1 MSGRPRVPLVYRVV
15 RDRTA
20 QTSPIAVVLLLAI
33 TVAGTTAVVALG
45 GVALEETKQES
56 QLTRAEHSMTLFDS
70 RVAISA
76 LGEGETQFVDLG
88 GTGGGTYVVDD
99 NTGWLR
105 VTHKNYTDAGDDQ
118 VLYNESLG
126 SVEYRDGDARIAYE
140 GGGVWRTQDG
150 GTTMV
155 SPPEFHYRGAT
166 LTLPVVRVA
175 GDGSA
180 SGDVSARISAT
191 ERARRVYPNETASYD
206 TIPASYD
213 NPVSNG
219 TVVVTVHSDHYR
231 GWASFFESR
240 SEGTVTVDDANQTAN
255 VELETLGLVGEF
267 QMPNEGTSVDVR
279 GMAANHNVS
288 TFTLTLSN
296 DQHLQ
301 NMEWGMYYD
310 GDQKDL
316 ELHVQADDKC
326 KSGSYDGTFDLTL
339 YYATED
345 GKYHGWQATDLD
357 PDTSDAVSIDCT
369 ASTPELTVN
378 FTSSETM
385 TYGDIQSDKGFGNQN
400 KWQFAP
406 EIVDGE
412 AYDSVT
418 FDEHDVDGGQTF
430 SKAAGDTARM
440 DFVINHYFSLA
451 APQFELTVTD
461 GPGNSQSVD
470 ESGSRGNLD
479 YDQAEGGQFITF
491 LHITENEVEV
501 DVE

>member
-20 QTSPIAVVLLLAI
+20 QTSPIAVILLLAI
-33 TVAGTTAVVALG
+33 TVVGTTTVVAFG

-56 QLTRAEHSMTLFDS
+56 RLTRAEHSMTLFDS

-76 LGEGETQFVDLG
+76 LGEGDTQYVDLG
-88 GTGGGTYVVDD
+88 GTGGGSYVIDD
-99 NTGWLR
+99 DSAWIR
-105 VTHKNYTDAGDDQ
+105 ITHKNYTDDGDDE

-126 SVEYRDGDARIAYE
+126 SVEYRDGDTRIAYE

-150 GTTMV
+150 GSTMV

-166 LTLPVVRVA
+166 LTLPIVRLS

-180 SGDVSARISAT
+180 SGGVRASVSAT
-191 ERARRVYPNETASYD
+191 ERARRVYPNETASYT
-206 TIPASYD
+206 TIPDSYD

-219 TVVVTVHSDHYR
+219 TVIVAVHSDHYK

-240 SEGTVTVDDANQTAN
+240 TEGNVTVYDSNKTAS

-267 QMPNEGTSVDVR
+267 QMPNEGTSLDVR
-279 GMAANHNVS
+279 GMAGDHNVS
-288 TFTLTLSN
+288 TFTITLSN

-345 GKYHGWQATDLD
+345 DKYHGWQAKNLD

-369 ASTPELTVN
+369 TSNPEVTVD
-378 FTSSETM
+378 FTSSEQM

-400 KWQFAP
+400 KWHFAP
-406 EIVDGE
+406 EIVDGS

-418 FDEHDVDGGQTF
+418 FDEHTADSGQTYH
-430 SKAAGDTARM
+430 KGDGDTAEM
-440 DFVINHYFSLA
+440 AFVVNHYFSLVS
-451 APQFELTVTD
+451 PQFELTVTD

-470 ESGSRGNLD
+470 ESGSSGELV

-491 LHITENEVEV
+491 LHVTENEVEV
-501 DVE
+501 RVE